1 MMDCSETAL
10 SKKTLLPASLALLLF
25 IYVTLRC
32 LAQMSV
38 TQVPRLTRVNNLF
51 SMFVL
56 KMLEKQA
63 LRQGQRKRWRALR
76 CLKDETKPLCMGLD
90 EGW

>member
-63 LRQGQRKRWRALR
+63 LRCSLCVKRLMPQGRPEKEVESA
-76 CLKDETKPLCMGLD
+76 PLF
-90 EGW
+90 ER